1 MPKDRRKIETCHLA
15 KTVEQLDMAKIPFEK
30 IRSLIDRRKLFE
42 ALLREQTEILCKGD
56 DESLFHLKPISIV
69 SDSLIHGW
77 MEPIE
82 ELPKLDTEVLG
93 NFSVG
98 TERFFFHAPLKVMEE
113 EATFHVNC
121 DVYRLQRRSSLRLAV
136 ASEYECY
143 VAITESHGKPVYSIA
158 QVADLSAGGARLFF
172 SDIDS
177 PIQAGN
183 SKAIHLKV
191 GDQFKAVLH
200 LGRKKN
206 LDVQCQVKHI
216 QQGVHRGAVMDY
228 YGVEF
233 VELTTHSKNRL
244 LSLTMDLQ
252 RRMTID
258 DYAE

>member
-1 MPKDRRKIETCHLA
+1 
-15 KTVEQLDMAKIPFEK
+15 
-30 IRSLIDRRKLFE
+30 
-42 ALLREQTEILCKGD
+42 
-56 DESLFHLKPISIV
+56 LFHIKPISIV

-77 MEPIE
+77 MEAIE
-82 ELPKLDTEVLG
+82 NLPQVDTEILA
-93 NFSVG
+93 NFTVG
-98 TERFFFHAPLKVMEE
+98 TERFFFHAHLKVMKD
-113 EATFHVNC
+113 EATFHINS
-121 DVYRLQRRSSLRLAV
+121 DVYRLQRRSSLRLTV
-136 ASEYECY
+136 HSDYECY
-143 VAITESHGKPVYSIA
+143 LAITESKGKPVYSIA

-183 SKAIHLKV
+183 SKSLELKV
-191 GDQFKAVLH
+191 GDRFKAVLH

-206 LDVQCQVKHI
+206 LDVQCEVKHI

-233 VELTTHSKNRL
+233 VELNNHTKNRI